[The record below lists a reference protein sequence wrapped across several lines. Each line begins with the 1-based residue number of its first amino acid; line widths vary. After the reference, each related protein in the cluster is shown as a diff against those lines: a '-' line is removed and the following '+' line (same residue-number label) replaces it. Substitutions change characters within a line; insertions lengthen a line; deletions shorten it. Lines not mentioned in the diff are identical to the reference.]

1 MRQSSKKVK
10 NARLVSKYVRL
21 SSSPS
26 RSTYVR
32 NHRDGGRSKIFLF
45 RTILIDF
52 CPVLC
57 IIYKDIGVRGTC
69 RQLPQ
74 LARTQ
79 ALGSQCIR
87 GTKRGAGAKLP
98 PSFWHTS

>member
-52 CPVLC
+52 CPILC

-69 RQLPQ
+69 RQLP
-74 LARTQ
+74 LMVWTQ
-79 ALGSQCIR
+79 ADLGGQCIW
-87 GTKRGAGAKLP
+87 GDKKGGQGSCPL
-98 PSFWHTS
+98 